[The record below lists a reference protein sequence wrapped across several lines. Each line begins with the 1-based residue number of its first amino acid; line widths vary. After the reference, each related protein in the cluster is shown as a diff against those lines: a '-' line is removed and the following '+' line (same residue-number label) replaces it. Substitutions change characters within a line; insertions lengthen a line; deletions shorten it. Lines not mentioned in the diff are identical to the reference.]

1 MKRRRE
7 LGPKKIG
14 NRRALRRHL
23 LLALLA
29 AVAGTGLA
37 YLAHYLLGFL
47 PEPDP
52 EKPTPLYRQLPGMI
66 GIITVITVLAL
77 LFFGVRA
84 YLMGKKIRHTIQSSR
99 QKFKR

>member
-14 NRRALRRHL
+14 NRRALRRYL
-23 LLALLA
+23 IYASLA
-29 AVAGTGLA
+29 AVAGAGLA
-37 YLAHYLLGFL
+37 YLASYLLGLL

-52 EKPTPLYRQLPGMI
+52 DSTTPLYRQLPGMI
-66 GIITVITVLAL
+66 VIVTVITVLAL
-77 LFFGVRA
+77 IFFGVRA
-84 YLMGKKIRHTIQSSR
+84 YMMGKKVRHTIQSSR